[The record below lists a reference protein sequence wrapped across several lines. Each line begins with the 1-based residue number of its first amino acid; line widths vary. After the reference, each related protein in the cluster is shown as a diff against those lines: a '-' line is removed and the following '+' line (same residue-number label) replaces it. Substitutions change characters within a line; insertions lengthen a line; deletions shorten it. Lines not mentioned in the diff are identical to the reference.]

1 MRKPLWPEAAETT
14 TGAVLV
20 RLTGWIYVEPSDEAT
35 DLKQCAEDKAR
46 QLRGI
51 DVDECEVLD
60 VEED

>member
-35 DLKQCAEDKAR
+35 DLKQCAEDKAWR
-46 QLRGI
+46 LRGI
-51 DVDECEVLD
+51 DVEECEVVA